1 MGDSN
6 ATPSRV
12 GKAGMAEGAR
22 SARAP
27 IQTEQRVPSQRSA
40 ARVETEPTPYTS
52 TSTSNKTKEKR
63 QFFKKLYHKVVEKK
77 EAARYD
83 TVQPQSQP
91 SEPARKSFQGQDA
104 GARPATSRVAAAAK
118 PIHFSTAHARVQSAR
133 KAKAEAGSVS
143 RAGLGS
149 VVSGQAGSQRSA
161 RQGSRLPVNSRP
173 MTARER

>member
-6 ATPSRV
+6 TTPSRV
-12 GKAGMAEGAR
+12 GKPGMAEGAR

-27 IQTEQRVPSQRSA
+27 LQIEKRVQSQRSE
-40 ARVETEPTPYTS
+40 ARVDTEPH
-52 TSTSNKTKEKR
+52 NKTKEKR

-77 EAARYD
+77 EITRYD

-91 SEPARKSFQGQDA
+91 SEPVRKSYPGQDA

-133 KAKAEAGSVS
+133 KTKAEAGSVS

-149 VVSGQAGSQRSA
+149 VVSG
-161 RQGSRLPVNSRP
+161 
-173 MTARER
+173 